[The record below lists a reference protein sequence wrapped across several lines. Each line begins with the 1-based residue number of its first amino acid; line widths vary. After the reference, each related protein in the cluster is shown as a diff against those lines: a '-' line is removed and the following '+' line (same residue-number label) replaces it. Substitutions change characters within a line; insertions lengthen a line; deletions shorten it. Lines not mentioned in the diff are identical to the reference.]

1 MDAEAAR
8 QLTEAVE
15 NLTNVMYNAG
25 GKLSGLGDAA
35 TKAANSQ
42 KSFDKGIISG
52 TEQATA
58 YAEAQRKA
66 KVASKNFADA
76 QDSAVTALKSFAAG
90 LTNTSTEFA
99 KYNGALQSAGD
110 AALSLGKNF
119 GPLGLAVGGLVKG
132 VTMAA
137 QAATKQADNT
147 LKAVDEMNKMGAA
160 GQLTAK
166 GMAEMGIKIGLSN
179 EQFALMPKALKR
191 AGDSIVSLGATTADG
206 QKKLMGMLA
215 VSNEQREAFQ
225 RLGVSQE
232 DLMGYQADYLA
243 LQKASGA
250 QLVGSLRTEEG
261 RKKASLEYTSNLLQ
275 LAAITGKDIDTVA
288 AQQKQAQAAYE
299 IQLDN
304 ARITREIKKAEQE
317 GNTERVKQLEAEKDS
332 RNKMLNVVAD
342 IGDADV
348 TAGLQK
354 FLATGAITEQS
365 AAFAQMGVD
374 MQGFRKRMQDGEDVS
389 AEFAQALKDGISR
402 KQEEVGTAAAY
413 NKEVGKVFGLTEKT
427 MSWAAARADVDEKKA
442 REEAAKGIKKP
453 EEGKTGET
461 AAEDPA
467 QKARNAMTTATI
479 EANRALEKTLLAANP
494 LISGFNALTIATTA
508 LTAAAGLAAIALGA
522 IGAKNTMGKAIEA
535 VGGTGGA
542 GKGGG
547 GAGTGKAAGA
557 AGKAMGALGK
567 MAGPAAG
574 VIAVGAGAMNAYEG
588 YNNVE
593 DQVKKGE
600 ITKEEGTV
608 KKSEAV
614 GKGVGEGVGGAGGA
628 MLGAAIGT
636 AIFPVVGTA
645 IGAALGG
652 WLGSKGGEAVGES
665 VGKSVGKL
673 VADKPAVATAASVAM
688 GNEGRRGT
696 PSSGSSSAPGAAP
709 VATATSK
716 PASSPSSASGPV
728 VATSTSKTAGSDGGS
743 ASEKSGTGDK
753 APPKATMAK
762 AGGSLSDEDIKAMII
777 KHEGVRNKPYKDS
790 LGLWTVGVGH
800 LIGDGKSLPDS
811 WNRTFTNDEVMQMF
825 DEDYSHHKSAAMKI
839 PGFDKVDSRGQ
850 GALTDLTFNMGPN
863 WISKWPKLKKQ
874 LGEGDTQSAASNLEE
889 SKWYG
894 QVGNRAP
901 AVVSLLKDSSTVSAS
916 LEGIAEGPESGYS
929 ATLHGNELIK
939 RLTKDSIL
947 DKLANTPAGDMF
959 SSNATPVD
967 NSELVELMREFVA
980 KMDNL
985 IDAQSDSNSIQSEL
999 LQYSK
1004 V

>member
-1 MDAEAAR
+1 MDPEVAR

-15 NLTNVMYNAG
+15 NLTDVMNTAG
-25 GKLSGLGDAA
+25 GKLSGLGEAA
-35 TKAANSQ
+35 NKAANSQ

-52 TEQATA
+52 TEQANA
-58 YAEAQRKA
+58 YAEAQKKA
-66 KVASKNFADA
+66 KAAAKNMTDA
-76 QDSAVTALKSFAAG
+76 KDQATSALQSFAKG
-90 LTNTSTEFA
+90 LTNTSTEFS
-99 KYNGALQSAGD
+99 KYNDTLKSAGD
-110 AALSLGKNF
+110 AALSVGKNF
-119 GPLGLAVGGLVKG
+119 GLVGLAIGGLIKG

-250 QLVGSLRTEEG
+250 QLVGTLRTEEG

-389 AEFAQALKDGISR
+389 AEFAQALKDGITR

-479 EANRALEKTLLAANP
+479 EANRALEKMLLAANP
-494 LISGFNALTIATTA
+494 LMSGFNALTIAITA
-508 LTAAAGLAAIALGA
+508 LTTAAGLAAIALGA
-522 IGAKNTMGKAIEA
+522 IAAKGQLGKTLGTSTMPDS
-535 VGGTGGA
+535 GGGRGTP
-542 GKGGG
+542 KGGG
-547 GAGTGKAAGA
+547 MKSMAGGVLKGGVAALGGAALSAGADYAKSEGHAKTGAGLDIAGTTASYAGTG
-557 AGKAMGALGK
+557 AM
-567 MAGPAAG
+567 
-574 VIAVGAGAMNAYEG
+574 
-588 YNNVE
+588 
-593 DQVKKGE
+593 
-600 ITKEEGTV
+600 
-608 KKSEAV
+608 
-614 GKGVGEGVGGAGGA
+614 
-628 MLGAAIGT
+628 IGS
-636 AIFPVVGTA
+636 IVPGVGTA
-645 IGAALGG
+645 IGAGVGAAIGLG
-652 WLGSKGGEAVGES
+652 KG
-665 VGKSVGKL
+665 L
-673 VADKPAVATAASVAM
+673 YD
-688 GNEGRRGT
+688 NYGT
-696 PSSGSSSAPGAAP
+696 LSSGGTDGGGVDASSKASGGNSADSKKYPPPKVKVSSAG
-709 VATATSK
+709 
-716 PASSPSSASGPV
+716 
-728 VATSTSKTAGSDGGS
+728 
-743 ASEKSGTGDK
+743 
-753 APPKATMAK
+753 M
-762 AGGSLSDEDIKAMII
+762 SDEEIKAMII
-777 KHEGVRNKPYKDS
+777 KHEGKRNRPYQDS

-800 LIGDGKSLPDS
+800 LIGDGKSLPPNM
-811 WNRTFTNDEVMQMF
+811 NREFSDEEVMAMF
-825 DEDYSHHKSAAMKI
+825 EKDYAHHRSAAMNI
-839 PGFDKVDSRGQ
+839 PGFGNLDGRGQ
-850 GALTDLTFNMGPN
+850 GALTDLTFNMGPS

-874 LGEGDTQSAASNLEE
+874 LEEGDTKGAAQNLEQ

-901 AVVSLLKDSSTVSAS
+901 TIVSLLRDSSKVSAS
-916 LEGIAEGPESGYS
+916 LEGIAEGPESGYA